1 MLKEVRINGL
11 KLMRFQ
17 LDIWE
22 TFPEVKWQ
30 IKLPREAVR
39 APSMEVFKNR
49 LNKPLPGL
57 VHL

>member
-22 TFPEVKWQ
+22 TFLAVKWQ

-39 APSMEVFKNR
+39 AP
-49 LNKPLPGL
+49 
-57 VHL
+57 